1 MSGTAFFDLR
11 RLAACMI
18 VAFYCS
24 AVATAAP
31 VTESFGSAPAGI
43 SGDEAGS
50 SEQVHDFWAGGGA
63 LARVDA
69 PTLFILQL
77 PEQPLARYAGEIS
90 GLAAPGRTSS
100 GRLDVRSPDSQRY
113 VNFLVERQQALIAD
127 ASSLFGRRIEPMFS
141 YQHAFNGVAVE
152 LSAEEAVEL
161 LRLGLIVHAEPYAE
175 YPLLTDAGPA
185 WIGSPAVWDGSATGG
200 SGTLGE
206 GVVVGIIDSGI
217 NINHPSF
224 AAVAEDGFVHV
235 NPLGSG
241 NFIGWCNPGVGE
253 VTDTCND
260 KLIGT
265 WEFLGG
271 LGLDG
276 LYIPG
281 GEDENGHGTHVAATA
296 AGNPV
301 TAQFRDQELELTGV
315 APRANIIAYDAC
327 YTNPQGQGLCPN
339 VSTLAAINQ
348 VVADGVV
355 DVINYSIGGGTEP
368 WQQAISLAFLA
379 AVDAGVFV
387 SAAAGNS
394 GPSPNTSFHVQPW
407 VASVAASTHN
417 RSFEFGAATV
427 SVIEPED
434 PPAAAVDIAAVQG
447 TGPWITEFAGPA
459 GHDPDNVLGC
469 DPFDAGTFSGQIAL
483 IARGTCNFVTKVNN
497 AAAAGAV
504 GVVVY
509 QNVAEPPISMG
520 GLAATSIPAFMIT
533 QAGGQAIVELIADEP
548 GEVVIELNQPPT
560 QVTIDDAL
568 GDVVVGFSSRG
579 PNPFD
584 VTKPSFAAPGSAILA
599 AVEVGGGPVGAE
611 YGLKSGTSMAS
622 PHNAG
627 AAALLRA
634 LHPTWL
640 PSEIQSALMLTAFDG
655 MQAVAPG
662 GAIVDATVFDQ
673 GAGRIN
679 VDRAAAS
686 PLVLRETTLNF
697 FLADPAAG
705 GDPRTLNLA
714 GLSDGDCLFECSFQR
729 TVRSVATE
737 AKTFQVTLETDSDLD
752 AVITP
757 SEFTILPG
765 QNQVLNITIDAGLG
779 NDSWKF
785 GRVVLTPL
793 VELPDELFRDRFEG
807 GNGEGRSLPV
817 APDPSSALSMPV
829 SVFATEPFPVIDV
842 DDTALEGSAL
852 VGETTS
858 LTLDLGNIGDADLEW
873 SIFEGLARGETLFE
887 QTDTTGNAIVSGFFT
902 QTPPNT
908 GAYSAEAFTLAA
920 ETAIGGLFFE
930 GFSTNGAPIANLA
943 SDLRFYIY
951 ADDNGVPAGHPEDG
965 EDNELLS
972 VTLPLDSAGVELIG
986 SNIDLD
992 LRLAGVDLPVLP
1004 AGTYWV
1010 SAAPA
1015 VASSGN
1021 RWNWFNA
1028 TTGPQVETAK
1038 IITPGAAFNN
1048 GFPDWTDLTAVG
1060 AAFAHLSFA
1069 VDGAAECGADWLSV
1083 TPPSGIIAPAD
1094 SLTLALELDATGL
1107 SGGTL
1112 TTNLCIDSNDPAQP
1126 VVVIPVTF
1134 EVVDDSALLQVAH
1147 LAPFA
1152 ADLADTA
1159 VDVAING
1166 DVVLAGVEYGA
1177 STGALPLLPGIYD
1190 IQILLADTSTVVL
1203 EALGV
1208 QLDEGVKYTAIASGD
1223 NDNQA
1228 LALDLLVDDLNPP
1241 AAGNFKLRLGHLAPF
1256 ADGTASAEVRL
1267 ANGTLIE
1274 AVDYRDFTGF
1284 IELPEGA
1291 YDLIITAPGGEP
1303 TLIDPIELAFSSGDI
1318 ISAFAVGDGV
1328 NQDLGIFALPPDA
1341 PGFFVDLREPTARV
1355 QVAHL
1360 APFADDL
1367 AATEVDIAVNGTV
1380 ALSGVPYG
1388 ASTAYLE
1395 LPAGPT
1401 DLEILEPG
1409 TGVVLISASVTLLD
1423 RTDYSVIAI
1432 GNGAQQDLA
1441 LLALVDDNSEPAAGE
1456 FRLRL
1461 GHLAPFAPDE
1471 ASAEVRLANG
1481 TLIAAVDFGDV
1492 ADFDLAAGSYDL
1504 TITAPGGTPVL
1515 INPIPLSFSGGE
1527 IVSAFATGDGINQ
1540 DLGVFAWPSDA
1551 VGDFLPLLVEGVAS
1565 IQEDFE
1571 GSFPPDGWERVS
1583 TGVPATCLWDL
1594 TSEVVPNFGPVDPD
1608 TGGRPNYAGGDGA
1621 AATLDS
1627 DACGSSTNIDAVLIT
1642 PPVNLAGLVN
1652 PRLEFVLSFNTAF
1665 DNNQFF
1671 VDISTDLGA
1680 NWTNLA
1686 SWDNQDVSP
1695 TGPGTPISIA
1705 LDDHAG
1711 SIAALV
1717 RFRNVAGWSNWV
1729 QIDQVSIDSASES
1742 VEANLVGF
1750 ASFYEPGDSDQGT
1763 ETVSFIYTE
1772 VDQSIEQIFNVFSI
1786 EQDGVEIDAATYAA
1800 LFDSLDYD
1808 DYIRGLSGTTVDNVV
1823 APETR
1828 DVAIE
1833 FTLSETAPSGAYTL
1847 VINSYDV
1854 TGVDPADVSLA
1865 DAKAGVY
1872 PVLSTDSQI
1881 IGIGTAITENL
1892 VIDLAGQESPSLAC
1906 GTTPADQR
1914 PGFAVIMAPGTT
1926 VETVDFDILLETNGG
1941 SWASE
1946 ALIGFGTT
1954 SQRLLVSFRP
1964 GFGVDEPTPPG
1975 GQAFSGGFDL
1985 VPAGATFDL
1994 DPDGALWVTFCEV
2007 FNDNADPDAFYLDPS
2022 SITINDTGAGDR
2034 SLRRQQ
2040 GIGPETRAVF
2050 QSTRGLP

>member
-1 MSGTAFFDLR
+1 MLVAYFDPR
-11 RLAACMI
+11 RLAACLF
-18 VAFYCS
+18 VALFCS
-24 AVATAAP
+24 TVATAAP
-31 VTESFGSAPAGI
+31 VEFSSGSGATGLA
-43 SGDEAGS
+43 
-50 SEQVHDFWAGGGA
+50 SETARSTQSVEDFWAGGGA

-69 PTLFILQL
+69 PSLFILQL
-77 PEQPLARYAGEIS
+77 PEEPLARYAGEIS
-90 GLAAPGRTSS
+90 GLAAPERSSS
-100 GRLDVRSPDSQRY
+100 GRLDVHSPASQRY
-113 VNFLVERQQALIAD
+113 VNFLVERQQSLLAD
-127 ASSLFGRRIEPMFS
+127 ASSLFGRNIEPMFT
-141 YQHAFNGVAVE
+141 YQHAFNGLAVE
-152 LSAEEAVEL
+152 LSGEEAAEL

-200 SGTLGE
+200 TGTLGE

-217 NINHPSF
+217 NLNHPSF

-327 YTNPQGQGLCPN
+327 YTNEQGQGLCPN

-348 VVADGVV
+348 VVADGIV

-417 RSFEFGAATV
+417 RSFNFGAATV
-427 SVIEPED
+427 SVIEPEE
-434 PPAAAVDIAAVQG
+434 PPAATVDISAVQG
-447 TGPWITEFAGPA
+447 TGPWITELEAPA
-459 GHDPDNVLGC
+459 GHDPDNILGC
-469 DPFDAGTFSGQIAL
+469 DPFDAGTFSGQIAV
-483 IARGTCNFVTKVNN
+483 ISRGTCNFVAKINN

-509 QNVAEPPISMG
+509 QNEPAAPFGMG

-533 QAGGQAIVELIADEP
+533 QAGGQAIVQLIADEP
-548 GEVVIELNQPPT
+548 GDVVLALNQAPT
-560 QVTIDDAL
+560 QVTIDDDL

-599 AVEVGGGPVGAE
+599 AVQVGGGPVGAE

-655 MQAVAPG
+655 MRAVAPG
-662 GAIVDATVFDQ
+662 GDIVDATVFDQ

-679 VDRAAAS
+679 VDRAASS

-697 FLADPAAG
+697 FLADPATG

-729 TVRSVATE
+729 TVRSVASE
-737 AKTFQVTLETDSDLD
+737 AKTFQVSLETDSDLT
-752 AVITP
+752 AVISP

-765 QNQVLNITIDAGLG
+765 QNQVLNITVDAGVG

-785 GRVVLTPL
+785 GSVVLTPL
-793 VELPDELFRDRFEG
+793 VELPDELFRDRFE
-807 GNGEGRSLPV
+807 NGSEGDRNLPV
-817 APDPSSALSMPV
+817 APDPSAALAMPV
-829 SVFATEPFPVIDV
+829 SIFATEPFPVIDV
-842 DDTALEGSAL
+842 DDTTLEGSAL
-852 VGETTS
+852 VDESTS
-858 LTLDLGNIGDADLEW
+858 LTLDVGNIGDAELIW
-873 SIFEGLARGETLFE
+873 TIFEGLARGETLFA
-887 QTDTTGNAIVSGFFT
+887 QTGTTGNAIVSGFFT
-902 QTPPNT
+902 QDPPNT
-908 GAYSAEAFTLAA
+908 GAYSAEAFTLNS

-930 GFSTNGAPIANLA
+930 GFSTGGQALANLA
-943 SDLRFYIY
+943 SDVRFYIY

-965 EDNELLS
+965 DDNELLS
-972 VTLPLDSAGVELIG
+972 VILPLGTTGLQIDG
-986 SNIDLD
+986 SDIDLD
-992 LRLAGVDLPVLP
+992 LRRAGLDLPVLP

-1010 SAAPA
+1010 SAAPT
-1015 VASSGN
+1015 VASAGV

-1028 TTGPQVETAK
+1028 TTGPQADIAK
-1038 IITPGAAFNN
+1038 IITPGAAF
-1048 GFPDWTDLTAVG
+1048 GGSFPAWTDLTAVG
-1060 AAFAHLSFA
+1060 AAFAHLAFA
-1069 VDGAAECGADWLSV
+1069 VDGSLQCGADWLTVSPDDG
-1083 TPPSGIIAPAD
+1083 TIAAGD
-1094 SLTLALELDATGL
+1094 SQTLNLELDATGL
-1107 SGGTL
+1107 AGGIY
-1112 TTNLCIDSNDPAQP
+1112 TTNLCIDSNDPATP
-1126 VVVIPVTF
+1126 VVIVPVVF

-1166 DVVLAGVEYGA
+1166 EVVLAGVEYGV

-1208 QLDEGVKYTAIASGD
+1208 ALDEGVKYTAIASGD

-1228 LALDLLVDDLNPP
+1228 LALDLLVDDLDPP

-1267 ANGTLIE
+1267 ADGSLIQ

-1284 IELPEGA
+1284 LELAAGA

-1303 TLIDPIELAFSSGDI
+1303 TLIDPIELSFAAGDI
-1318 ISAFAVGDGV
+1318 ISAFAVGDGD
-1328 NQDLGIFALPPDA
+1328 NQDLGIFALPPAA

-1360 APFADDL
+1360 APFADTL
-1367 AATEVDIAVNGTV
+1367 EATEVDIAVNGTV

-1388 ASTAYLE
+1388 GSTGYLE

-1409 TGVVLISASVTLLD
+1409 TSNVLISASVNLAD

-1471 ASAEVRLANG
+1471 ASAEVRLADG
-1481 TLIAAVDFGDV
+1481 SLIAAVDFGDV
-1492 ADFDLAAGSYDL
+1492 AALDLAAGSYNL
-1504 TITAPGGTPVL
+1504 TITAPGGEPVL
-1515 INPIPLSFSGGE
+1515 INPIPLSFDGGE
-1527 IVSAFATGDGINQ
+1527 IISAFATGDGVNQ
-1540 DLGVFAWPSDA
+1540 DLGAFAWPSDA
-1551 VGDFLPLLVEGVAS
+1551 VGDFLPLLIEGVAS

-1571 GSFPPDGWERVS
+1571 GAFPPDGWERQS
-1583 TGVPATCLWDL
+1583 TGTPATCLWDL
-1594 TSEVVPNFGPVDPD
+1594 TSEITPSFGPVDPD
-1608 TGGRPNYAGGDGA
+1608 TGGRPNFAGGDGA

-1627 DACGSSTNIDAVLIT
+1627 DSCGSTTNIDAELIT
-1642 PPVNLAGLVN
+1642 PAVNLAGLDN
-1652 PRLEFVLSFNTAF
+1652 PRLEFILSFNTAF

-1686 SWDNQDVSP
+1686 SWDNEDVSP
-1695 TGPGTPISIA
+1695 AGPGQLVSID
-1705 LDDHAG
+1705 LSDYDDA
-1711 SIAALV
+1711 IAAQI
-1717 RFRNVAGWSNWV
+1717 RFRNVAGWSFWV
-1729 QIDQVSIDSASES
+1729 QIDQVTIDSADES
-1742 VEANLVGF
+1742 VEVSLEGF
-1750 ASFYEPGDSDQGT
+1750 SSFYQPGDADQGS
-1763 ETVSFIYTE
+1763 ERVAFVYTE
-1772 VDQSIEQIFNVFSI
+1772 VDQSIEQIFNVFTI
-1786 EQDGVEIDAATYAA
+1786 EQGGVEIDAATYQA

-1808 DYIRGLSGTTVDNVV
+1808 DYIRGLNGTTVDNVV

-1828 DVAIE
+1828 DVEIE
-1833 FTLSETAPSGAYTL
+1833 FTLAATAPPGLYTL
-1847 VINSYDV
+1847 VITSYDV
-1854 TGVDPADVSLA
+1854 TGVDPIDVNLT
-1865 DAKAGVY
+1865 DAQAGLY
-1872 PVLSTDSQI
+1872 PVLAVDSQN
-1881 IGIGTAITENL
+1881 IGIGTPVTEDV
-1892 VIDLAGQESPSLAC
+1892 VIDLAGLESPSLGC
-1906 GTTPADQR
+1906 GVTPPLER
-1914 PGFAVIMAPGTT
+1914 PGFAVILAPGANI
-1926 VETVDFDILLETNGG
+1926 ETLDFDILLETNGG
-1941 SWASE
+1941 SFASE
-1946 ALIGFGTT
+1946 ARIGFGTT
-1954 SQRLLVSFRP
+1954 EQRSLISFAP
-1964 GFGVDEPTPPG
+1964 GFGTNAPTPPG
-1975 GQAFSGGFDL
+1975 GTAFSGGFDL
-1985 VPAGATFDL
+1985 VDLGADFNL
-1994 DPDGALWVTFCEV
+1994 GPDGALWLTFCED
-2007 FNDNADPDAFYLDPS
+2007 FNDGENPDAFYLDPS
-2022 SITINDTGAGDR
+2022 SITVNDSSSGDR
-2034 SLRRQQ
+2034 SLHRRQD
-2040 GIGPETRAVF
+2040 IGPETREALTSGRSAF
-2050 QSTRGLP
+2050 